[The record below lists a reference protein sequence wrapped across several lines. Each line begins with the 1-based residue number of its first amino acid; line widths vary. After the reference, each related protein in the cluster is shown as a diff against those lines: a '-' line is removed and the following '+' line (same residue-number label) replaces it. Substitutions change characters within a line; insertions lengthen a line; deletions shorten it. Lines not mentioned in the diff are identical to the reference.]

1 MFTVLF
7 FSHGSCHPKFK
18 IKATSSKH
26 SWLSHNF
33 SSGSNFY
40 FYNSLQRELE
50 IEAGTEVSQL
60 EQWVLYFPSEWS
72 AQHSCPIFIFL
83 MLVQPIFTWISSLL
97 SPLCPTGGARRT
109 EAYAYVDVSAYG
121 NKRLHFIDQN

>member
-1 MFTVLF
+1 MVAATLSLKLKPPVLNIHGFHIILVLAPTFIFTVT
-7 FSHGSCHPKFK
+7 HC
-18 IKATSSKH
+18 
-26 SWLSHNF
+26 
-33 SSGSNFY
+33 
-40 FYNSLQRELE
+40 RELE

-60 EQWVLYFPSEWS
+60 EQWVLYFPSGWS

-97 SPLCPTGGARRT
+97 PTLCSTEGARRT
-109 EAYAYVDVSAYG
+109 EAYAYVDLSAYG